1 MTTKPNAP
9 APTLRAPK
17 PPTSPTD
24 WVDTGPAGLR
34 HMDATP
40 RPRGQHVLS
49 DGTVRRKRNVYLLPM
64 TDAALVTYAKDQR
77 SNVSAVIDEAV
88 IEYLGRRAASTA
100 KGRR

>member
-1 MTTKPNAP
+1 MTKPNAP

-17 PPTSPTD
+17 PPTTSPTD
-24 WVDTGPAGLR
+24 WVDEGPAGLR

-64 TDAALVTYAKDQR
+64 TDAALVTFAKDQR
-77 SNVSAVIDEAV
+77 TNVSAVIDDAV
-88 IEYLGRRAASTA
+88 VEFLGRRAAPAA